1 MSSRATSEPNRL
13 VMPATWRRCGAALV
27 SATDPPNLPARAE
40 TPTPPP
46 RILIIALPAG
56 WTSGQSTG
64 DTGLPRVR
72 ASGPRKAAAGAV
84 GDLHLVLPR
93 QAILPRHEV
102 VHVGIRTILR
112 AAADGDEAAMA
123 ELVDV
128 VLDAPHAAGL
138 AGQRRAN
145 LAGDDL
151 VGHTGARDQRRAVEV
166 DDHAF
171 AHRVEGAIGAAHADV
186 RRVQIGRASCRER
199 AECTGVRVCMQVE
212 MTETST
218 TAR

>member
-1 MSSRATSEPNRL
+1 
-13 VMPATWRRCGAALV
+13 GAW
-27 SATDPPNLPARAE
+27 ARA
-40 TPTPPP
+40 PGAP
-46 RILIIALPAG
+46 G
-56 WTSGQSTG
+56 H
-64 DTGLPRVR
+64 
-72 ASGPRKAAAGAV
+72 GPRDPRKGQAVDRGAV
-84 GDLHLVLPR
+84 TLDRLG

-138 AGQRRAN
+138 AGQLRAN

-171 AHRVEGAIGAAHADV
+171 AHRVEGAVGAAHADV
-186 RRVQIGRASCRER
+186 RRVPEITERVGLIGHTHAMAGRGRVYGRPQHDVGAFVGALPGHLREHTLVAADPPDLAAVR
-199 AECTGVRVCMQVE
+199 PLADRDAEIARLPRLDRRPRV
-212 MTETST
+212 
-218 TAR
+218 